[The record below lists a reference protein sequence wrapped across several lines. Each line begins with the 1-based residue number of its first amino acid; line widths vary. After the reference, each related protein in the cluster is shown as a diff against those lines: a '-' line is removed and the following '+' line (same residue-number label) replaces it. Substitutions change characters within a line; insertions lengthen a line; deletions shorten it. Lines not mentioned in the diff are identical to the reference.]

1 MAHQNAITLHR
12 TAEKMGKVTEPGDR
26 HVTSSR
32 FYDKMFLFLVIMTQ
46 LKSWAVGIKQ
56 SKDAEVMLFD
66 ASSDL
71 ELTWKLPEIWNVYD
85 DKMLCLPGVCLDLR
99 CKLYLRVEITK
110 RLTIFVRVFSSD
122 TCLLIISTTA
132 ILSDMNK
139 ILLLVNVFPHISIGR
154 TIV

>member
-1 MAHQNAITLHR
+1 
-12 TAEKMGKVTEPGDR
+12 MGKVTEPGDR

-71 ELTWKLPEIWNVYD
+71 ELTWKLPEIWNV
-85 DKMLCLPGVCLDLR
+85 
-99 CKLYLRVEITK
+99 
-110 RLTIFVRVFSSD
+110 
-122 TCLLIISTTA
+122 
-132 ILSDMNK
+132 
-139 ILLLVNVFPHISIGR
+139 
-154 TIV
+154 